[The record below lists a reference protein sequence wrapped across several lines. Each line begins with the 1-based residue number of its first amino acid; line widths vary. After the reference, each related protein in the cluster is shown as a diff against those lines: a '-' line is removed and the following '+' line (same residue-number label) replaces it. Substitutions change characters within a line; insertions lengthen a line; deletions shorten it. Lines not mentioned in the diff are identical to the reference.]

1 MSNSAGSPTDAFRVD
16 GKRVLITGAS
26 SGFGAHFAEVLSAA
40 GATVILGA
48 RRVDKLEKTAEK
60 VRAAGGTA
68 EVVRLDVADALN
80 VEDVFRSIALP
91 DVVINNAG
99 INIEGSAVSLT
110 EDEWDQVMDTN
121 VKGVWLVAREAIK
134 RWVEA
139 GRGGNIINIAS
150 ILGLRV
156 QNQLPVYTA
165 SKAAVIQL
173 TRSLALDYARRG
185 IRVNAICPGY
195 FETDINRDW
204 FRTEG
209 GQKMI
214 KRVPLHRLGELHELN
229 GALLLLASDASS
241 YMSGSSIVV
250 DGAHT
255 QNTL

>member
-1 MSNSAGSPTDAFRVD
+1 MTPTDIFRLD

-26 SGFGAHFAEVLSAA
+26 SGFGAHFAGVLSAA

-48 RRVDKLEKTAEK
+48 RRVDKLEKTAAA
-60 VRAAGGTA
+60 VRAAGGQA
-68 EVVRLDVADALN
+68 EVVRLDVGDALS
-80 VEDVFRSIALP
+80 VEDLFRSIALP

-173 TRSLALDYARRG
+173 TRSLALDYARHG

-214 KRVPLHRLGELHELN
+214 KRVPMRRLGELHELN
-229 GALLLLASDASS
+229 GPLLLLASEASS
-241 YMSGSSIVV
+241 YMSGASIVV

>member
-1 MSNSAGSPTDAFRVD
+1 MTPTDLFRLD

-26 SGFGAHFAEVLSAA
+26 SGFGAHFAEVLSAV

-48 RRVDKLEKTAEK
+48 RRVDKLEKTAAA
-60 VRAAGGTA
+60 VRAAGGQA
-68 EVVRLDVADALN
+68 EVVRLDVADSVS
-80 VEDVFRSIALP
+80 VEDAFRSVALP

-139 GRGGNIINIAS
+139 GRGGNLINIAS

-156 QNQLPVYTA
+156 QNQLPVYSA
-165 SKAAVIQL
+165 SKAAVVQL
-173 TRSLALDYARRG
+173 TRSLALDYARHG

-214 KRVPLHRLGELHELN
+214 RRVPLRRLGELHELN
-229 GALLLLASDASS
+229 GPLLLLASEASS

>member
-1 MSNSAGSPTDAFRVD
+1 MTPTDIFRLD

-26 SGFGAHFAEVLSAA
+26 SGFGAHFAGVLSAA
-40 GATVILGA
+40 GASVILGA
-48 RRVDKLEKTAEK
+48 RRVDKLEKTAAA
-60 VRAAGGTA
+60 VRAAGGQA
-68 EVVRLDVADALN
+68 EVVRLDVGDALS
-80 VEDVFRSIALP
+80 VEDLFRSIALP

-173 TRSLALDYARRG
+173 TRSLALDYARHG

-214 KRVPLHRLGELHELN
+214 KRVPMRRLGELHELN
-229 GALLLLASDASS
+229 GPLLLLASEASS
-241 YMSGSSIVV
+241 YMSGASIVV

>member
-1 MSNSAGSPTDAFRVD
+1 MTPTDIFRLD

-26 SGFGAHFAEVLSAA
+26 SGFGAHFAEVLAA
-40 GATVILGA
+40 VGATAILGA
-48 RRVDKLEKTAEK
+48 RRIEKLEKTAAA

-68 EVVRLDVADALN
+68 EIVRLDVADALN
-80 VEDVFRSIALP
+80 VEDAFRSIELP

-121 VKGVWLVAREAIK
+121 TKGVWLVAREAIK

-173 TRSLALDYARRG
+173 TRSLALDYARYG

-214 KRVPLHRLGELHELN
+214 KRIPLHRLGELDELN
-229 GALLLLASDASS
+229 GPLLLLASEASS
-241 YMSGSSIVV
+241 YMSGASIVV